1 MAKQSIEDLFL
12 KILPVNRVI
21 LAVVLFLFDLHL
33 YLPSSHRLSESDTS
47 WSGQLPALSL
57 WLLVRSC
64 CTSAVGL
71 DQSQESLFTREKQ
84 FWALLQAVYRQRYFD
99 ELARCFVRS
108 ESCGGYLRDFAPKAT
123 DENDIE
129 LREEV
134 LESQLLALEST
145 WDLLTVLSRVYIDEG
160 VNGREDTLAD
170 ARWAVVKDL
179 LHPETRDFL
188 PFQLSNPQPDYQQC
202 ADTYKQHVLKRIEV
216 FSKKWNPN
224 KDIIEIILRQLWE
237 SDSSNVPDD
246 ILELPQLLKKFVS
259 QCKELGNST
268 TQLTA
273 FAETIIDD
281 ELDSTTALC
290 KIIWI
295 QYLKLEKRV
304 HRRRFR
310 SFILNVIPSTVDI
323 MENSTVA
330 LPGQA
335 AAKSTETNWIWDPK
349 QRTRVEAQ
357 PVKPSPGRALHQPR
371 TTPATGKELIRTTV
385 LLSFAVLDI
394 CKECGDE
401 QRFPTNRAEKDV
413 RYMEREVNFYC
424 NEILRWSA
432 GKPACEVLAA
442 QALYALG
449 SLLLEKNST
458 EFPVIFR
465 GLNEKLVSAVKN
477 RQANPVVTPGG
488 TNAFKTRELEKHHRL
503 RSAAMAS
510 LYQMRDLVRKLVE
523 VPSSSTSIGPAFG
536 PAVEKSLEHIF
547 SVGLEACLSGAT
559 QKVIAD
565 CDLKIAMEI
574 FQLVLPRATD
584 EPNRCASLE
593 FGEFDYIDNV
603 LMTMDM
609 DDYGAAQNPR
619 PTSSWTVKNCEPK
632 AIQLITVNL
641 RVVLQQ
647 LVLNYPQSEGP
658 AFGELYAIDL
668 LGMTISTC
676 EVQFLWSNV
685 RSASAKSRNLA
696 PRILS
701 ATLKYN
707 PKKEWLGN
715 VFLRES
721 GSDHEL
727 ATAWLMRTLDVSA
740 LDSTPITFKFEDT
753 PFSIANTSLPEASS
767 GMEVVTNPVRDS
779 DSWIMLT
786 DGIIYHLLRKNPVG
800 FCTMDQQI
808 LQLLRGIASMSK
820 FPTAVR
826 DGNDKLRDVAAL
838 YDLHLDV
845 FQSFCRSAGTMWCS
859 YAAAPALH
867 RHEMNQFRAK
877 MMNPQTGI
885 FVSFLEAYKL
895 NFRRACDEIDQVNHN
910 WHWFAELFLR
920 RAGVSATS
928 GRSYHQMDD
937 TIKSFDKRLTGFT
950 TMFRFTYQCMDAFLF
965 YCGEMAI
972 GETNLFF
979 NAMELLFRQ
988 VNSAEY
994 PQAIKRLEDERTLDQ
1009 RSGVRDLNE
1018 ELRKGFCKQAMTF
1031 VDSVQLF
1038 FARQKYPSLLHWF
1051 AQTSEIYQ
1059 TFKSGWRASPL
1070 RTLLVNILDPDGPL
1084 GIHTYYPGDEGSNG
1098 STLKVDLMRAVL
1110 NHANLNANM
1119 PNATRVEEDGVDSSI
1134 DCLSSYDF
1142 QLDELHPCLEWM
1154 VECLIKLVPAEQ
1166 AVMSSISCVLLI
1178 ELCGI
1183 VCEAILFNEHRPLPE
1198 LVDLAEVVLSYL
1210 QAVYIA
1216 LAKRT
1221 TAVMTPLFAV
1231 SVELP
1236 PLARLNV
1243 YHFAS
1248 SSFRGITVKQE
1259 GNQETHGLVESYGI
1273 NLARA
1278 TTDLVAAITRVAQ
1291 QCKTSSD
1298 ERLRS
1303 FSTVSY

>member
-1 MAKQSIEDLFL
+1 MEDADFVADSDEEEQEMLEDQALADQRREPAAASSQQGAQEEQEQKLEQVAVVTPERPTVEEQQETQDEEQEEADEEEEDAVLEVGTLVEVDSRTWPGINKLGGPGRIVRVHRETGADEQSEDIFYDVRYVLGGFEKHIESEYVHSSALLDRQS
-12 KILPVNRVI
+12 NRVP
-21 LAVVLFLFDLHL
+21 VEREL
-33 YLPSSHRLSESDTS
+33 YSD
-47 WSGQLPALSL
+47 
-57 WLLVRSC
+57 
-64 CTSAVGL
+64 
-71 DQSQESLFTREKQ
+71 E
-84 FWALLQAVYRQRYFD
+84 
-99 ELARCFVRS
+99 
-108 ESCGGYLRDFAPKAT
+108 
-123 DENDIE
+123 
-129 LREEV
+129 
-134 LESQLLALEST
+134 
-145 WDLLTVLSRVYIDEG
+145 YIDEPFRKKQEEAEKRREWAATHADRNG
-160 VNGREDTLAD
+160 MAASHTRKRKRSHRAARAQPVSEKPGDSAPNGGEGAGRAKARKLDEDTFIFTNSTSTELEMSSRPLSGDGKSTRIAHTMQSPPVKQPSARRRRRHRISDSSDEESSYGDDNKGDNRNISPETPTRQEHAEVQSEGSFVDEDGMQARTDSRSTDHHRRRRRHKSSRRRYVGGYEHDGNDADRAFIQPEGDPADLPEDVARETGVRLKKTKNGLMVQLQETFAQQQRHMTDFHKEQASVNQKVVKMEQLPLPDFRSLYKKVYELDTFVTKILVNAGEDVMNKIIEEVNKKRGKAPAALEGLESRFDSWQIHWFLAICCLAKLWRVNGREDTLAD

-202 ADTYKQHVLKRIEV
+202 ADTYKQHVLKRIES
-216 FSKKWNPN
+216 FSKKWSPN

-371 TTPATGKELIRTTV
+371 TTPAAGKELIRTTV

-394 CKECGDE
+394 
-401 QRFPTNRAEKDV
+401 
-413 RYMEREVNFYC
+413 
-424 NEILRWSA
+424 W
-432 GKPACEVLAA
+432 KPACEVLAA

-523 VPSSSTSIGPAFG
+523 
-536 PAVEKSLEHIF
+536 
-547 SVGLEACLSGAT
+547 
-559 QKVIAD
+559 
-565 CDLKIAMEI
+565 
-574 FQLVLPRATD
+574 
-584 EPNRCASLE
+584 
-593 FGEFDYIDNV
+593 
-603 LMTMDM
+603 
-609 DDYGAAQNPR
+609 
-619 PTSSWTVKNCEPK
+619 
-632 AIQLITVNL
+632 
-641 RVVLQQ
+641 
-647 LVLNYPQSEGP
+647 
-658 AFGELYAIDL
+658 
-668 LGMTISTC
+668 
-676 EVQFLWSNV
+676 
-685 RSASAKSRNLA
+685 
-696 PRILS
+696 
-701 ATLKYN
+701 
-707 PKKEWLGN
+707 
-715 VFLRES
+715 
-721 GSDHEL
+721 
-727 ATAWLMRTLDVSA
+727 
-740 LDSTPITFKFEDT
+740 
-753 PFSIANTSLPEASS
+753 
-767 GMEVVTNPVRDS
+767 
-779 DSWIMLT
+779 
-786 DGIIYHLLRKNPVG
+786 
-800 FCTMDQQI
+800 
-808 LQLLRGIASMSK
+808 
-820 FPTAVR
+820 
-826 DGNDKLRDVAAL
+826 
-838 YDLHLDV
+838 
-845 FQSFCRSAGTMWCS
+845 SFCRSAGTMWCS

-910 WHWFAELFLR
+910 WHSFAELFLR

-1303 FSTVSY
+1303 FSTVSS

>member
-1 MAKQSIEDLFL
+1 
-12 KILPVNRVI
+12 
-21 LAVVLFLFDLHL
+21 
-33 YLPSSHRLSESDTS
+33 
-47 WSGQLPALSL
+47 
-57 WLLVRSC
+57 
-64 CTSAVGL
+64 
-71 DQSQESLFTREKQ
+71 
-84 FWALLQAVYRQRYFD
+84 
-99 ELARCFVRS
+99 
-108 ESCGGYLRDFAPKAT
+108 
-123 DENDIE
+123 
-129 LREEV
+129 
-134 LESQLLALEST
+134 
-145 WDLLTVLSRVYIDEG
+145 
-160 VNGREDTLAD
+160 
-170 ARWAVVKDL
+170 
-179 LHPETRDFL
+179 
-188 PFQLSNPQPDYQQC
+188 
-202 ADTYKQHVLKRIEV
+202 
-216 FSKKWNPN
+216 
-224 KDIIEIILRQLWE
+224 
-237 SDSSNVPDD
+237 
-246 ILELPQLLKKFVS
+246 
-259 QCKELGNST
+259 
-268 TQLTA
+268 
-273 FAETIIDD
+273 
-281 ELDSTTALC
+281 
-290 KIIWI
+290 
-295 QYLKLEKRV
+295 
-304 HRRRFR
+304 
-310 SFILNVIPSTVDI
+310 
-323 MENSTVA
+323 
-330 LPGQA
+330 
-335 AAKSTETNWIWDPK
+335 
-349 QRTRVEAQ
+349 
-357 PVKPSPGRALHQPR
+357 
-371 TTPATGKELIRTTV
+371 
-385 LLSFAVLDI
+385 
-394 CKECGDE
+394 
-401 QRFPTNRAEKDV
+401 
-413 RYMEREVNFYC
+413 
-424 NEILRWSA
+424 
-432 GKPACEVLAA
+432 
-442 QALYALG
+442 
-449 SLLLEKNST
+449 
-458 EFPVIFR
+458 
-465 GLNEKLVSAVKN
+465 
-477 RQANPVVTPGG
+477 
-488 TNAFKTRELEKHHRL
+488 
-503 RSAAMAS
+503 
-510 LYQMRDLVRKLVE
+510 
-523 VPSSSTSIGPAFG
+523 
-536 PAVEKSLEHIF
+536 
-547 SVGLEACLSGAT
+547 
-559 QKVIAD
+559 
-565 CDLKIAMEI
+565 
-574 FQLVLPRATD
+574 
-584 EPNRCASLE
+584 
-593 FGEFDYIDNV
+593 
-603 LMTMDM
+603 
-609 DDYGAAQNPR
+609 
-619 PTSSWTVKNCEPK
+619 
-632 AIQLITVNL
+632 
-641 RVVLQQ
+641 
-647 LVLNYPQSEGP
+647 
-658 AFGELYAIDL
+658 
-668 LGMTISTC
+668 
-676 EVQFLWSNV
+676 
-685 RSASAKSRNLA
+685 
-696 PRILS
+696 
-701 ATLKYN
+701 
-707 PKKEWLGN
+707 
-715 VFLRES
+715 
-721 GSDHEL
+721 
-727 ATAWLMRTLDVSA
+727 
-740 LDSTPITFKFEDT
+740 
-753 PFSIANTSLPEASS
+753 
-767 GMEVVTNPVRDS
+767 
-779 DSWIMLT
+779 
-786 DGIIYHLLRKNPVG
+786 
-800 FCTMDQQI
+800 
-808 LQLLRGIASMSK
+808 MSK

-1303 FSTVSY
+1303 FSTVSS